1 MSKALRQLLDILS
14 LEKIDTN
21 IYRGHTAKTSNQR
34 VFGGQVF
41 AQAMRAAQDT
51 VPDERMVHS
60 QHAYFLRPGDPT
72 LPILYQ
78 VDGIRDGGSFTTR
91 RVVASQREKA
101 IFNTEL
107 SFQIPEQGL
116 SHQVD
121 MPDCAG
127 PEGLEDDSERWNKM
141 MSTRSDASVAR
152 AARHRPSLRPMEIR
166 SVIPVDYENPR
177 TRQPEQKC
185 WIRANGSIADMAS
198 VDDQPIH
205 RAILAYASDFNL
217 MGTSL
222 LPHAVSVFNPKLH
235 PASLDHCI
243 WFHDSFRVDEWLL
256 YVMDSPVSSQAR
268 GLNRGSFFSRDGRL
282 VASTIQEGLIR
293 LRSD

>member
-91 RVVASQREKA
+91 RVVASQRRKPFL
-101 IFNTEL
+101 IQSYL
-107 SFQIPEQGL
+107 S
-116 SHQVD
+116 
-121 MPDCAG
+121 
-127 PEGLEDDSERWNKM
+127 K
-141 MSTRSDASVAR
+141 
-152 AARHRPSLRPMEIR
+152 
-166 SVIPVDYENPR
+166 Y
-177 TRQPEQKC
+177 
-185 WIRANGSIADMAS
+185 
-198 VDDQPIH
+198 
-205 RAILAYASDFNL
+205 
-217 MGTSL
+217 
-222 LPHAVSVFNPKLH
+222 
-235 PASLDHCI
+235 
-243 WFHDSFRVDEWLL
+243 
-256 YVMDSPVSSQAR
+256 
-268 GLNRGSFFSRDGRL
+268 LNRDS
-282 VASTIQEGLIR
+282 LIR
-293 LRSD
+293 LICLTVLAPKGLKMIVSAGIK